1 MFDRKKIADLSH
13 DHSTR
18 NLIIFCIV
26 VAVLFGVA
34 LVSGQLELAV
44 ENNTLKTADAEFQ
57 VHVLDVGQG
66 DSILVVADGH
76 AMLIDAGEESSGST
90 VVRYLQRQEIE
101 KLDYAVATHPHSDH
115 IGGFPAVLEAVKV
128 GRIVEADYPAQMTP
142 TGSIYKNFLTAVK
155 QEGARFG
162 VMTAGDTFSLG
173 NAKVTVLA
181 PEEGYAPEDLNNASL
196 VLRVEYQETACILTG
211 DMEEPEEQAILQSGA
226 EISADLLKVGHH
238 GSEAS
243 TSQAFLDAVD
253 PQYAVISCGRENSYG
268 HPAKGTL
275 ERIRAVAEKTYITAN
290 DGTVV
295 YLFDADTGESRI
307 SVNGR

>member
-1 MFDRKKIADLSH
+1 MFKNVSRIHFLNTG
-13 DHSTR
+13 HSDC
-18 NLIIFCIV
+18 IILESNG
-26 VAVLFGVA
+26 LF
-34 LVSGQLELAV
+34 
-44 ENNTLKTADAEFQ
+44 
-57 VHVLDVGQG
+57 
-66 DSILVVADGH
+66 
-76 AMLIDAGEESSGST
+76 AMIDAAEDTEYPPDKPHLKLPGYED
-90 VVRYLQRQEIE
+90 VVVKYINEHCKGNDGKITFEFILG
-101 KLDYAVATHPHSDH
+101 THAHSDH

-181 PEEGYAPEDLNNASL
+181 PEEDYAPEDLNNASL